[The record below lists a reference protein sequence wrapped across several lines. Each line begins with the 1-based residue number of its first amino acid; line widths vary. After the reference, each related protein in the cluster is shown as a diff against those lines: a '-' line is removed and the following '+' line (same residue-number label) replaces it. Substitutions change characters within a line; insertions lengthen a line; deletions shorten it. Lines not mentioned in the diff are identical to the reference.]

1 MARYSIELRTI
12 KETANYNLFDFE
24 YELYDNN
31 LKPLFEEKFFEYFY
45 FDEIGY
51 PTVQRFK
58 HMLKSK
64 LHMIMP
70 YYKQLYETEIAS
82 KNIDFMLNKDLKES
96 YIRKL
101 NGEAEGNSQ
110 ATSTSDSN
118 SNSTDLT
125 IANDTPQNKV
135 DDLDKYMT
143 SAGKTNSNSSN
154 KSSSNANNIVKNKT
168 NNTEE
173 YELISQGNIGITS
186 SAELLEKWRSVLIN
200 IDEMIFKELENLF
213 LFVY

>member
-70 YYKQLYETEIAS
+70 YYKQLYETELRA
-82 KNIDFMLNKDLKES
+82 KEIDFMLNKDLTETFVRDLTSNAIANSTVES
-96 YIRKL
+96 T
-101 NGEAEGNSQ
+101 G
-110 ATSTSDSN
+110 SN
-118 SNSTDLT
+118 SGINDGFQ
-125 IANDTPQNKV
+125 ANTPQSKLV
-135 DDLDKYMT
+135 QDIEHYMSSATRDKT
-143 SAGKTNSNSSN
+143 SSNYNDNNSSNSS
-154 KSSSNANNIVKNKT
+154 T
-168 NNTEE
+168 NNTGREE
-173 YELISQGNIGITS
+173 TTLVSKGNIGITS
-186 SAELLEKWRSVLIN
+186 SAELLEKWRKVLIN
-200 IDEMIFKELENLF
+200 IDELIFEDMQDLF
-213 LFVY
+213 MMVY

>member
-45 FDEIGY
+45 FEEIGY

-70 YYKQLYETEIAS
+70 YYKQLYETELRT
-82 KNIDFMLNKDLKES
+82 KEIDFMLNKDLTETFVRDLTSNATANSTVES
-96 YIRKL
+96 T
-101 NGEAEGNSQ
+101 G
-110 ATSTSDSN
+110 SN
-118 SNSTDLT
+118 SGINDGFQ
-125 IANDTPQNKV
+125 ANTPQSKLV
-135 DDLDKYMT
+135 QDIEHYMSSATRDKT
-143 SAGKTNSNSSN
+143 SSNYNDNNSSNSS
-154 KSSSNANNIVKNKT
+154 T
-168 NNTEE
+168 NNTGREE
-173 YELISQGNIGITS
+173 TTLVSKGNIGVTS
-186 SAELLEKWRSVLIN
+186 SAELLQKWREVLIN
-200 IDEMIFKELENLF
+200 IDELIFEDMQDLF
-213 LFVY
+213 MMVY

>member
-70 YYKQLYETEIAS
+70 YYKQLYETELRT
-82 KNIDFMLNKDLKES
+82 KEIDFMLNKDLTETFVRDLTSNATANSTVES
-96 YIRKL
+96 T
-101 NGEAEGNSQ
+101 G
-110 ATSTSDSN
+110 SN
-118 SNSTDLT
+118 SGINDGFQ
-125 IANDTPQNKV
+125 ANTPQSKLV
-135 DDLDKYMT
+135 QDIEHYMSSATRDKT
-143 SAGKTNSNSSN
+143 SSSYNDNNSSNSS
-154 KSSSNANNIVKNKT
+154 T
-168 NNTEE
+168 NNTGREE
-173 YELISQGNIGITS
+173 TTLVSKGNIGITS
-186 SAELLEKWRSVLIN
+186 SAELLEKWRNVLIN
-200 IDEMIFKELENLF
+200 IDELIFEDMQDLF
-213 LFVY
+213 MMVY

>member
-70 YYKQLYETEIAS
+70 YYKQLYETELRT
-82 KNIDFMLNKDLKES
+82 KEIDFMLNKDLTETFVRDLTSNATANSTVES
-96 YIRKL
+96 T
-101 NGEAEGNSQ
+101 G
-110 ATSTSDSN
+110 SN
-118 SNSTDLT
+118 SGINDGFQ
-125 IANDTPQNKV
+125 ANTPQSKLV
-135 DDLDKYMT
+135 QDIEHYMSSATRDKT
-143 SAGKTNSNSSN
+143 SSSYNDNNSSNSS
-154 KSSSNANNIVKNKT
+154 T
-168 NNTEE
+168 NNTGREE
-173 YELISQGNIGITS
+173 TTLVSKGNIGVTS
-186 SAELLEKWRSVLIN
+186 SAELLQKWREVLIN
-200 IDEMIFKELENLF
+200 IDEMIFEDMQDLF
-213 LFVY
+213 MMVY

>member
-70 YYKQLYETEIAS
+70 YYKQLYETELRT
-82 KNIDFMLNKDLKES
+82 KEIDFMLNKDLTETFVRDLTSNATANSTVES
-96 YIRKL
+96 TGSNSGINDGFQANTPQSKL
-101 NGEAEGNSQ
+101 VQDIEHYMSSATRDKTSSNYNDNNS
-110 ATSTSDSN
+110 
-118 SNSTDLT
+118 SNST
-125 IANDTPQNKV
+125 
-135 DDLDKYMT
+135 
-143 SAGKTNSNSSN
+143 
-154 KSSSNANNIVKNKT
+154 T
-168 NNTEE
+168 NNTGREE
-173 YELISQGNIGITS
+173 TTLVSKGNIGITS
-186 SAELLEKWRSVLIN
+186 SAELLEKWRKVLIN
-200 IDEMIFKELENLF
+200 IDELIFEDMQDLF
-213 LFVY
+213 MMVY

>member
-31 LKPLFEEKFFEYFY
+31 LKPVFEEKFFEYFY

-70 YYKQLYETEIAS
+70 YYKQLYETELRA
-82 KNIDFMLNKDLKES
+82 KEIDFMLNKDLTETFVRDLTS
-96 YIRKL
+96 
-101 NGEAEGNSQ
+101 NAT
-110 ATSTSDSN
+110 ATSTVESN
-118 SNSTDLT
+118 GSNSGVNDGFQANTPQSKLVQDIEHYMSSATRDKTSSNYNDNNSSNST
-125 IANDTPQNKV
+125 
-135 DDLDKYMT
+135 
-143 SAGKTNSNSSN
+143 
-154 KSSSNANNIVKNKT
+154 T
-168 NNTEE
+168 NNSGREE
-173 YELISQGNIGITS
+173 TTLVSKGNIGITS
-186 SAELLEKWRSVLIN
+186 SAELLEKWRKVLIN
-200 IDEMIFKELENLF
+200 IDELIFEDMQDLF
-213 LFVY
+213 MMVY

>member
-12 KETANYNLFDFE
+12 KETSSYNLFDFE

-70 YYKQLYETEIAS
+70 YYKQLYETELRT
-82 KNIDFMLNKDLKES
+82 KEIDFMLNKDLTETFVRDLTSNATANSTVES
-96 YIRKL
+96 T
-101 NGEAEGNSQ
+101 G
-110 ATSTSDSN
+110 SN
-118 SNSTDLT
+118 SGINDGFQ
-125 IANDTPQNKV
+125 ANTPQSKLV
-135 DDLDKYMT
+135 QDIEHYMSSATRDKT
-143 SAGKTNSNSSN
+143 SSNYNDNNSSNSS
-154 KSSSNANNIVKNKT
+154 T
-168 NNTEE
+168 NNTGREE
-173 YELISQGNIGITS
+173 TTLVSKGNIGITS
-186 SAELLEKWRSVLIN
+186 SAELLEKWRKVLIN
-200 IDEMIFKELENLF
+200 IDELIFEDMQDLF
-213 LFVY
+213 MMVY

>member
-70 YYKQLYETEIAS
+70 YYKQLYETELRT
-82 KNIDFMLNKDLKES
+82 KEIDFMLNKDLTETFVRDLTSNATANSTVES
-96 YIRKL
+96 T
-101 NGEAEGNSQ
+101 G
-110 ATSTSDSN
+110 SN
-118 SNSTDLT
+118 SGINDGFQ
-125 IANDTPQNKV
+125 ANTPQSKLV
-135 DDLDKYMT
+135 QDIEHYMSSATRDKT
-143 SAGKTNSNSSN
+143 SSNYNDNNSSNSS
-154 KSSSNANNIVKNKT
+154 T
-168 NNTEE
+168 NNTGREE
-173 YELISQGNIGITS
+173 TTLVSKGNIGVTS
-186 SAELLEKWRSVLIN
+186 SAELLQKWREVLIN
-200 IDEMIFKELENLF
+200 IDELIFEDMQDLF
-213 LFVY
+213 MLVY

>member
-70 YYKQLYETEIAS
+70 YYKQLYETELRA
-82 KNIDFMLNKDLKES
+82 KEIDFMLNKDLTETFVRDLTSNATANSTVES
-96 YIRKL
+96 T
-101 NGEAEGNSQ
+101 G
-110 ATSTSDSN
+110 SN
-118 SNSTDLT
+118 SGINDGFQ
-125 IANDTPQNKV
+125 ANTPQSKLV
-135 DDLDKYMT
+135 QDIEHYMSSATRDKT
-143 SAGKTNSNSSN
+143 SSNYNDNNSSNSST
-154 KSSSNANNIVKNKT
+154 NNIGR
-168 NNTEE
+168 EE
-173 YELISQGNIGITS
+173 TTLVSKGNIGITS
-186 SAELLEKWRSVLIN
+186 SAELLQKWREALIN
-200 IDEMIFKELENLF
+200 IDELIFEDMQDLF
-213 LFVY
+213 MLVY

>member
-70 YYKQLYETEIAS
+70 YYKQLYETELRT
-82 KNIDFMLNKDLKES
+82 KEIDFMLNKDLTES
-96 YIRKL
+96 FVRDL
-101 NGEAEGNSQ
+101 TSNATANS
-110 ATSTSDSN
+110 TVESTGSN
-118 SNSTDLT
+118 SGINDGFQ
-125 IANDTPQNKV
+125 ANTPQSKLV
-135 DDLDKYMT
+135 QDIEHYMSSATRDKT
-143 SAGKTNSNSSN
+143 SSNYNDNNSSNSS
-154 KSSSNANNIVKNKT
+154 T
-168 NNTEE
+168 NNTGREE
-173 YELISQGNIGITS
+173 TTLVSKGNIGVTS
-186 SAELLEKWRSVLIN
+186 SAELLQKWREVLIN
-200 IDEMIFKELENLF
+200 IDELIFEDMQDLF
-213 LFVY
+213 MMVY

>member
-70 YYKQLYETEIAS
+70 YYKQLYETELRT
-82 KNIDFMLNKDLKES
+82 KEIDFMLNKDLTETFVRDLTSNATANSTVES
-96 YIRKL
+96 T
-101 NGEAEGNSQ
+101 G
-110 ATSTSDSN
+110 SN
-118 SNSTDLT
+118 SGINDGFQ
-125 IANDTPQNKV
+125 ANTPQSKLV
-135 DDLDKYMT
+135 QDIEHYMSSATRDKT
-143 SAGKTNSNSSN
+143 SSSYNDNNSSNSS
-154 KSSSNANNIVKNKT
+154 T
-168 NNTEE
+168 NNTGREE
-173 YELISQGNIGITS
+173 TTLVSKGNIGVTS
-186 SAELLEKWRSVLIN
+186 SAELLQKWREVLIN
-200 IDEMIFKELENLF
+200 IDELIFEDMQDLF
-213 LFVY
+213 MMVY

>member
-70 YYKQLYETEIAS
+70 YYKQLYETELRA
-82 KNIDFMLNKDLKES
+82 KEIDFMLNKDLTETFVRDLTSNATANSTVES
-96 YIRKL
+96 TGSNSGINDGFQANTPQSKL
-101 NGEAEGNSQ
+101 VQDIEHYMSSATRDKTSSNYNDNNS
-110 ATSTSDSN
+110 
-118 SNSTDLT
+118 SNST
-125 IANDTPQNKV
+125 
-135 DDLDKYMT
+135 
-143 SAGKTNSNSSN
+143 
-154 KSSSNANNIVKNKT
+154 T
-168 NNTEE
+168 NNTGREE
-173 YELISQGNIGITS
+173 TTLVSKGNIGITS
-186 SAELLEKWRSVLIN
+186 SAELLEKWRKVLIN
-200 IDEMIFKELENLF
+200 IDELIFEDMQDLF
-213 LFVY
+213 MMVY

>member
-70 YYKQLYETEIAS
+70 YYKQLYETELRT
-82 KNIDFMLNKDLKES
+82 KEIDFMLNKDLTETFVRDLTSNATANSTVES
-96 YIRKL
+96 T
-101 NGEAEGNSQ
+101 G
-110 ATSTSDSN
+110 SN
-118 SNSTDLT
+118 SGINDGFQ
-125 IANDTPQNKV
+125 ANTPQSKLV
-135 DDLDKYMT
+135 QDIEHYMSSATRDKT
-143 SAGKTNSNSSN
+143 SSNYNDNNSSNSS
-154 KSSSNANNIVKNKT
+154 T
-168 NNTEE
+168 NNTGREE
-173 YELISQGNIGITS
+173 TTLVSKGNIGITS
-186 SAELLEKWRSVLIN
+186 SAELLQKWREVLIN
-200 IDEMIFKELENLF
+200 IDELIFEDMQDLF
-213 LFVY
+213 MMVY

>member
-70 YYKQLYETEIAS
+70 YYKQLYETELRA
-82 KNIDFMLNKDLKES
+82 KEIDFMLNKDLTETFVRDLTSNATANSTVES
-96 YIRKL
+96 TGSNSGINDGFQANTPQSKL
-101 NGEAEGNSQ
+101 VQDIEHYMSSANRDKTSSNYNDNNS
-110 ATSTSDSN
+110 
-118 SNSTDLT
+118 SNST
-125 IANDTPQNKV
+125 
-135 DDLDKYMT
+135 T
-143 SAGKTNSNSSN
+143 S
-154 KSSSNANNIVKNKT
+154 
-168 NNTEE
+168 NTGREE
-173 YELISQGNIGITS
+173 TTLVSKGNIGITS
-186 SAELLEKWRSVLIN
+186 SAELLEKWRKVLIN
-200 IDEMIFKELENLF
+200 IDELIFEDMQDLF
-213 LFVY
+213 MMVY

>member
-70 YYKQLYETEIAS
+70 YYKQLYETELRS
-82 KNIDFMLNKDLKES
+82 KEIDFMLNKDLTETFVRDLTSNATANSTVES
-96 YIRKL
+96 T
-101 NGEAEGNSQ
+101 G
-110 ATSTSDSN
+110 SN
-118 SNSTDLT
+118 SGINDGFQ
-125 IANDTPQNKV
+125 ANTPQSKLVQDIEHYMSSANR
-135 DDLDKYMT
+135 DKT
-143 SAGKTNSNSSN
+143 SSNYNDNNSSN
-154 KSSSNANNIVKNKT
+154 SIT
-168 NNTEE
+168 NNTGREE
-173 YELISQGNIGITS
+173 TTFVSKGNIGVTS
-186 SAELLEKWRSVLIN
+186 SAELLEKWRKVLIN
-200 IDEMIFKELENLF
+200 IDELIFEDMQDLF
-213 LFVY
+213 MMVY

>member
-70 YYKQLYETEIAS
+70 YYKQLYETELRA
-82 KNIDFMLNKDLKES
+82 KEIDFMLNKDLTETFVRDLTSNATANSTVES
-96 YIRKL
+96 T
-101 NGEAEGNSQ
+101 G
-110 ATSTSDSN
+110 SN
-118 SNSTDLT
+118 SGINDGFQ
-125 IANDTPQNKV
+125 ANTPQSKLVQDIEHYMSSANR
-135 DDLDKYMT
+135 DKT
-143 SAGKTNSNSSN
+143 SSNYNDNNSSN
-154 KSSSNANNIVKNKT
+154 SIT
-168 NNTEE
+168 NNTGREE
-173 YELISQGNIGITS
+173 TTLISKGNIGITS
-186 SAELLEKWRSVLIN
+186 SAELLEKWRKVLIN
-200 IDEMIFKELENLF
+200 IDELIFEDMQDLF
-213 LFVY
+213 MMVY